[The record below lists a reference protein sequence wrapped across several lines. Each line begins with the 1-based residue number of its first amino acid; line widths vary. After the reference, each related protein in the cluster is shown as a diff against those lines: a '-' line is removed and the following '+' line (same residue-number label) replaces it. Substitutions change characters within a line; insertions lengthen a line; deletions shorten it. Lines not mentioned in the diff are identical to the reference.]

1 MVSLL
6 GPALYNSSLYNET
19 LYNEAV
25 PAEVVPADP
34 AVFRVALGDVPQTFE
49 RIFAEAA
56 SRNNETQVR

>member
-1 MVSLL
+1 MISLL

-25 PAEVVPADP
+25 PVEIVPGDP
-34 AVFRVALGDVPQTFE
+34 AIFRVALGAVPQTFE

-56 SRNNETQVR
+56 RRDNENQVR